1 MAAVVVVPPKSGIEP
16 SSREEILNAASAEF
30 ALKGYAG
37 ARTEGIAQ
45 AAGVKH
51 TLVFYHFK
59 SKDQLYSAVLG
70 IVFSKWAERVSLA
83 LRGKGSTKERL
94 QAYINSYFDHFA
106 EFPFAPRLVQQEQLR
121 QRISGPEHLYQL
133 AKRYVHPVHRKLAAL
148 LKEGISIGEFRN
160 VDVEQCIHSLS
171 ALIIFYFTGSLTL
184 ESLDGIESCSPVH
197 VAARREAVLD
207 FVSAALFASG
217 GARK

>member
-1 MAAVVVVPPKSGIEP
+1 MVAVVETPTKSSAE
-16 SSREEILNAASAEF
+16 SSNRSEILRAASEEF

-59 SKDQLYSAVLG
+59 TKDQLYSTVLG
-70 IVFSKWAERVSLA
+70 TVFSEWAERVSHA
-83 LRGKGSTKERL
+83 LSGTASPTRRL
-94 QAYINSYFDHFA
+94 LAYINSYFDCFA

-121 QRISGPEHLYQL
+121 QRISGPEHLQQL
-133 AKRYVHPVHRKLAAL
+133 AKRYVRPVHRKLAAL
-148 LKEGISIGEFRN
+148 LREGISSGEFR
-160 VDVEQCIHSLS
+160 DLDIEQCIHSLS

-184 ESLDGIESCSPVH
+184 ESLDGIESCSPAHIAV
-197 VAARREAVLD
+197 RREAVLD
-207 FVSAALFASG
+207 FVSAALFTSG
-217 GARK
+217 SVRK